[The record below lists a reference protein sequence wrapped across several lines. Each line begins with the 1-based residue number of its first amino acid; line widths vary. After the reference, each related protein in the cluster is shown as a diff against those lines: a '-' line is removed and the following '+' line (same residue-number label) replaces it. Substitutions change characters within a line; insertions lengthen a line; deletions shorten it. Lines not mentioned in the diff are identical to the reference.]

1 MRLQLIAIAVVAG
14 AAAPARADH
23 PPVSLGLDTLLYSD
37 DDNVIVSSTRAGASA
52 KLDDAGSE
60 VHAAAVADA
69 VTAAS
74 VDVITEATPRFT
86 ELRKE
91 ADLGGAYALGAW
103 LPALHYRFSDE
114 PDYISNGGG
123 ARVDRRVGDDATIE
137 AGYDLTYD
145 LIRRSGTSPDVFE
158 RTLATHSADA
168 SFSQVIDR
176 ETVVRL
182 AYSFVGQDGYLAK
195 PYRYV
200 PLFAPATIAAEDGGA
215 AIGLDN
221 FGALRL
227 AERPPEN
234 VPGVRLRHALAARV
248 LRYLPSLRGSV
259 RADYRGYLD
268 DWGVRSH
275 TGEAALR
282 VAFGARE
289 LALTERVYEQTAAD
303 FWRRTYTVDDG
314 TMPVYRSVDRELSH
328 YASEMTTLD
337 FTSRHD
343 GWSWYATASVMY
355 TRYFDFL
362 VLDGRLAILAG
373 GGIKVE
379 L

>member
-1 MRLQLIAIAVVAG
+1 MRLQLIAAALVAI
-14 AAAPARADH
+14 AAARPARADH
-23 PPVSLGLDTLLYSD
+23 PVTIGLDTLLYSD
-37 DDNVIVSSTRAGASA
+37 DDNVIVSSTRAGANA
-52 KLDDAGSE
+52 KLDDDGSE

-91 ADLGGAYALGAW
+91 ADLGGAWAMGAW
-103 LPALHYRFSDE
+103 LPAAHYRFSDE

-123 ARVDRRVGDDATIE
+123 ARVDRRIGADSTIE

-145 LIRRSGTSPDVFE
+145 LIRRSGTSPSVFE
-158 RTLATHSADA
+158 RTLTTHSADA
-168 SFSQVIDR
+168 SVSQVIDR
-176 ETVVRL
+176 KTVVRL
-182 AYSFVGQDGYLAK
+182 AYSFVAQDGYLAK

-200 PLFAPATIAAEDGGA
+200 PLFAPSTIAAEGGGA

-227 AERPPEN
+227 PERPPEN
-234 VPGVRLRHALAARV
+234 VPGVRLRHAIAARA
-248 LRYLPSLRGSV
+248 LRYLPSLGGSL
-259 RADYRGYLD
+259 RADYRFYLD

-275 TGEAALR
+275 TGEVALR
-282 VAFGARE
+282 VARGGHE

-328 YASEMTTLD
+328 YLSETTELG
-337 FTSRHD
+337 FTDRYD
-343 GWSWYATASVMY
+343 RWSWYATGALLY

-362 VLDGRLAILAG
+362 FLRARTATMIG
-373 GGIKVE
+373 GGVE
-379 L
+379 VDL